1 MAVDGTTSD
10 RVTSDRVTST
20 GRPMDQE
27 AQLWADLASN
37 AVELANATEERCQLL
52 VARARLWDQLA
63 DLSNPACGR
72 AYRDAAATCRAEAAG
87 HRLDAEPETA
97 G

>member
-1 MAVDGTTSD
+1 MAVDGT
-10 RVTSDRVTST
+10 TSDRVTST

-87 HRLDAEPETA
+87 HRLDAEPDTA

>member
-10 RVTSDRVTST
+10 RATST
-20 GRPMDQE
+20 GRPMDAE
-27 AQLWADLASN
+27 ARLWADLASN
-37 AVELANATEERCQLL
+37 AVALANGTEERCQLL

-87 HRLDAEPETA
+87 HRLDAEPEAT